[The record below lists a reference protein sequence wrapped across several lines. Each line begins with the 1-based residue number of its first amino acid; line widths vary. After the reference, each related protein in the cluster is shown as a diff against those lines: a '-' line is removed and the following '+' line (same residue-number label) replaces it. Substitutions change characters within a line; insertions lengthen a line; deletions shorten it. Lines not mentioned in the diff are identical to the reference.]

1 MKRTLEDIHQNE
13 INPALYIKRAREIRK
28 HKIEEIIGGILLL
41 VLLGL
46 TFTIVQIAYGI
57 W

>member
-1 MKRTLEDIHQNE
+1 MKRTLEDIHKNE

-28 HKIEEIIGGILLL
+28 HKIEETIGGILLL
-41 VLLGL
+41 ALLGL